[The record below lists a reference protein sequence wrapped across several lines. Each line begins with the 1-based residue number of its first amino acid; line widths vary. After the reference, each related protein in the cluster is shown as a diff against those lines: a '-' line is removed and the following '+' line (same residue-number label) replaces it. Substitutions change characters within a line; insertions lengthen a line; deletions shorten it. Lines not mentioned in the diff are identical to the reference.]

1 MAEISALLVKD
12 LRGKTG
18 AGMMDCKKALTE
30 TNGDVEA
37 AIDWL
42 RKKGVSTAGN
52 KAGRVASEGLIGL
65 VVNGSRAALV
75 EVNAETDFVSRN
87 PSIQE
92 FVSTVATLSLA
103 QGGDVVKVAAAPFP
117 GSGRSVAEQLTH
129 LIATIG
135 ENMALRRVTM
145 LAAETGV
152 IGAYMHSAQAEGLGR
167 IGVLVA
173 LQTERPTAEVEQ
185 LAKRLAM
192 HVAAANPLAL
202 SRDAIDPG
210 LVERERGVLSEKARA
225 SGKPEAIAER
235 MVEGGLG
242 KFFQEACLLEQTYV
256 IDGESKVG
264 QVIDKVAKDNG
275 ASIAVTGFVRYAL
288 GEGIEKRK
296 DDFAASVASAVSG

>member
-30 TNGDVEA
+30 TNGDLEA

-42 RKKGVSTAGN
+42 RKKGMATAGN

-87 PSIQE
+87 PSFQE

-145 LAAETGV
+145 LAAEPGV